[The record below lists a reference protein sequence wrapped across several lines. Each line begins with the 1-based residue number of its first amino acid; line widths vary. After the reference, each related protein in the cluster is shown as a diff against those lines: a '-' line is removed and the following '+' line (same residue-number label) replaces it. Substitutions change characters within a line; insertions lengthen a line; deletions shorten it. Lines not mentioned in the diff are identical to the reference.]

1 MPHKCSATN
10 CYSHSV
16 RDKQLSFHVFPDKKK
31 EPQIYVAWLS
41 ICPVDF
47 QPKKD
52 SRICSNHF
60 TKSCHFYTPKKTKRK
75 LFVNAIP
82 DALLSPTK
90 NNVGFVSTQTNVNEP
105 FQFNYS
111 HQQPTTSHR
120 QDVDVE
126 RSHSHFDN
134 TSYDSV
140 NFQTPVSQ
148 HVFLIPRTPLKR
160 SAVETPCSTPKKK
173 WKSLYLNEITGKAAN
188 LIVGSNPLIDDLM
201 SDDDVDCVL
210 QAASLGTGSNC
221 CEKVNIFGPSLSCTN
236 CYLGPFRRQTGHGS
250 TYRCNTPEHKGTYLL
265 QEV

>member
-1 MPHKCSATN
+1 M
-10 CYSHSV
+10 
-16 RDKQLSFHVFPDKKK
+16 Q
-31 EPQIYVAWLS
+31 
-41 ICPVDF
+41 PVMECKWVT
-47 QPKKD
+47 QCAMIAN
-52 SRICSNHF
+52 SR
-60 TKSCHFYTPKKTKRK
+60 PRRK
-75 LFVNAIP
+75 LI
-82 DALLSPTK
+82 LL
-90 NNVGFVSTQTNVNEP
+90 
-105 FQFNYS
+105 
-111 HQQPTTSHR
+111 
-120 QDVDVE
+120 
-126 RSHSHFDN
+126 HFDN

-221 CEKVNIFGPSLSCTN
+221 CEEVNIFGPSLNCTN

-250 TYRCNTPEHKGTYLL
+250 TYQCNTPEHKGTYLL